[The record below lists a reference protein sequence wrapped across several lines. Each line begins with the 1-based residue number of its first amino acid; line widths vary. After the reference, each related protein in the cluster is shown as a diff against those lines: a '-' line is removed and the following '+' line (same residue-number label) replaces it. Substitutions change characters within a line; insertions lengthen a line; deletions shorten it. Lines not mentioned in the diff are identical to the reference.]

1 MVCVVDTYL
10 SLSLSRRYLGE
21 SSVGNEV
28 VETAQ
33 SSIIRKNCHVSSIAL
48 DIDMGSRYEM
58 KHHPCHEILVH
69 VTLRIWGR
77 LWPMGLSHS
86 SPPVSRIE

>member
-10 SLSLSRRYLGE
+10 SLSLSP
-21 SSVGNEV
+21 VGNEV

-58 KHHPCHEILVH
+58 KHHPCH
-69 VTLRIWGR
+69 
-77 LWPMGLSHS
+77 
-86 SPPVSRIE
+86 

>member
-1 MVCVVDTYL
+1 MVRVVDTSL
-10 SLSLSRRYLGE
+10 SLSLPRRYLGE

-69 VTLRIWGR
+69 VTLRLGEAMAYGAQS
-77 LWPMGLSHS
+77 LLAS
-86 SPPVSRIE
+86 SKPH

>member
-1 MVCVVDTYL
+1 MVDTYL

-48 DIDMGSRYEM
+48 DIDMGSRY
-58 KHHPCHEILVH
+58 V
-69 VTLRIWGR
+69 
-77 LWPMGLSHS
+77 
-86 SPPVSRIE
+86 